1 MGLTKPI
8 DIYIKNKERKSI
20 NLYLKDII
28 RGESEMS
35 KLYRKITILLIICMM
50 ACGFSGCGSIGSK
63 NNGQLKVVSTIFA
76 SYDFARQIGGTAAEI
91 TMLLKPGVESHSY
104 EPSPKDIITIKEC
117 DIFIYTGGE
126 NDAWVDGILET
137 MDTSKMTIIKMLDL
151 VDKYEEETVE
161 GMENHEHTEDC
172 GHEETEWDE
181 HVWTSPVNAITIC
194 EAITEAFIA
203 ADSGNKAI
211 YEENS
216 KNYISEL
223 KKLDE
228 TFRKVVG
235 TSNRRVIVFGD
246 RFPLRYF
253 VEEYNLE
260 YYAAFPGCSSE
271 TEASAATIAFLID
284 KVKEEEIPVVFKI
297 ELSSDSMAQTIA
309 EDTGAKV
316 LTFNTCHNI
325 TSEEFEKGENY
336 LTLMYKNANALK
348 EAVQ

>member
-1 MGLTKPI
+1 MA
-8 DIYIKNKERKSI
+8 RFF
-20 NLYLKDII
+20 
-28 RGESEMS
+28 
-35 KLYRKITILLIICMM
+35 RKILILFLLCSLS
-50 ACGFSGCGSIGSK
+50 FQLSGCGNMTSGRD
-63 NNGQLKVVSTIFA
+63 GRLKVVSTIFA
-76 SYDFARQIGGTAAEI
+76 SYDFARQIGGTVADI

-104 EPSPKDIITIKEC
+104 EPSPKDIVTIQEC

-126 NDAWVDGILET
+126 NDAWVDSILET
-137 MDTSKMTIIKMLDL
+137 MDTTHMTIIKMMDL
-151 VDKYEEETVE
+151 VDTYEEETVE
-161 GMENHEHTEDC
+161 GMEIHEHTEDDEHEHD
-172 GHEETEWDE
+172 HEELDE

-194 EAITEAFIA
+194 EAITKAFID
-203 ADSGNKAI
+203 ADSDNGDV
-211 YEENS
+211 YEANS
-216 KNYISEL
+216 KAYIKEL

-228 TFRKVVG
+228 TFRKIVG
-235 TSNRRVIVFGD
+235 TSDRRVVVFGD

-297 ELSSDSMAQTIA
+297 ELSSDSMANTIA
-309 EDTGAKV
+309 EDSGAKV

-325 TSEEFEKGENY
+325 TSEEFENGENY

>member
-1 MGLTKPI
+1 MT
-8 DIYIKNKERKSI
+8 R
-20 NLYLKDII
+20 
-28 RGESEMS
+28 
-35 KLYRKITILLIICMM
+35 LYRKIIFMFLIC
-50 ACGFSGCGSIGSK
+50 ALSFQLVGCGNTASGK
-63 NNGQLKVVSTIFA
+63 DGQLKVVSTIFA
-76 SYDFARQIGGTAAEI
+76 SYDFARQIGGSVADI

-104 EPSPKDIITIKEC
+104 EPSPKDIVTIQEC

-126 NDAWVDGILET
+126 NDAWVDSILES
-137 MDTSKMTIIKMLDL
+137 MDTTDMIIIKMMDL

-161 GMENHEHTEDC
+161 GMETHEHTEDC
-172 GHEETEWDE
+172 DHEHEEWDE

-194 EAITEAFIA
+194 KAITEAFVE
-203 ADSGNKAI
+203 ADSNNSDV
-211 YEENS
+211 YEANS
-216 KNYISEL
+216 KAYISEL

-228 TFRKVVG
+228 TFRKIVG
-235 TSNRRVIVFGD
+235 TADRRVVVFGD

-253 VEEYNLE
+253 VEEYNLD

-297 ELSSDSMAQTIA
+297 ELSSDAMANTIA
-309 EDTGAKV
+309 EDSGAKV